1 MTPPTR
7 TRTSRVYPR
16 ECGEAPG
23 HGQVDDEQASSAAI
37 DALVQFSEL
46 GTGRVSPDPDCLAP
60 HQAMVHGADQVAAD
74 AKQIQDAVRRGIT
87 AELVRDQTARGAA
100 LALQQRPEES
110 CGSVPMGSGRPGS
123 LLTLAP
129 HRSGRAGSAASG
141 SSTDSFATRRRVPAG
156 PGSQAMA
163 TAIPTACLASSAI
176 RCRDVETG
184 PNRGVL
190 AVFPSTGATCRC
202 PLPSTGSRGLNAPA
216 SAVL

>member
-23 HGQVDDEQASSAAI
+23 HCQVDDEQASSAAI
-37 DALVQFSEL
+37 DALVQFSELAARGESPTAFGGRGILSGGVAPRSNMPNILPRRALPARRLAHLGATRDFHHGLL

-60 HQAMVHGADQVAAD
+60 HQAMVHGAEQVAAD
-74 AKQIQDAVRRGIT
+74 AKQIQDAVRRGVT
-87 AELVRDQTARGAA
+87 VELVRDQTARGAA

-129 HRSGRAGSAASG
+129 HRSGRAGSAAAG
-141 SSTDSFATRRRVPAG
+141 SSTDRPV
-156 PGSQAMA
+156 
-163 TAIPTACLASSAI
+163 
-176 RCRDVETG
+176 
-184 PNRGVL
+184 
-190 AVFPSTGATCRC
+190 
-202 PLPSTGSRGLNAPA
+202 SRGRRNTSSL
-216 SAVL
+216 V

>member
-23 HGQVDDEQASSAAI
+23 HCQVDDEQASSAAI

-60 HQAMVHGADQVAAD
+60 HQAMVHGAEQVAAD
-74 AKQIQDAVRRGIT
+74 AKQIQDAVRRGVT

-123 LLTLAP
+123 LLTLDCPPSAP
-129 HRSGRAGSAASG
+129 MRQIAG
-141 SSTDSFATRRRVPAG
+141 
-156 PGSQAMA
+156 
-163 TAIPTACLASSAI
+163 I
-176 RCRDVETG
+176 E
-184 PNRGVL
+184 
-190 AVFPSTGATCRC
+190 
-202 PLPSTGSRGLNAPA
+202 
-216 SAVL
+216 